1 MEHVSLCDLIKS
13 LEFGTKLHIA
23 VVFLDNYGNEMT
35 RLPFPQKIHA
45 TPVCDWVKA
54 QGRLPACFRCRNTV
68 LKMVRTHKRSFG
80 GLCVMGVYEYCQP
93 VILNDTVVA
102 VVFVGNIYTGQPKQL
117 ERLQA
122 NVDASLYNTMQD
134 EYSQEQCK
142 QTAGIVA
149 SYTLFLLER
158 YGSTEKHSFDPLLDN
173 IKSYLDEN
181 MLYEFSMTELSEVF
195 NYDEKYLGRLFK
207 ARTGQSIKE
216 YCNTQK
222 TNKAKKLLADPA
234 LSISDVAAQVGYNN
248 VTYFNR
254 IFKRIT
260 GQSPSQYRSIKLPN
274 SN

>member
-1 MEHVSLCDLIKS
+1 MEHVSLCELINA
-13 LEFGTKLHIA
+13 LEFGTRLHIS

-35 RLPFPQKIHA
+35 RLPFPQKIHSS
-45 TPVCDWVKA
+45 PVCNHVKA

-68 LKMVRTHKRSFG
+68 LKMVRTHKRAFG

-102 VVFVGNIYTGQPKQL
+102 VVFVGNIHTGQPRQT
-117 ERLQA
+117 ERLRA
-122 NVDASLYNTMQD
+122 NVDDSLYDTMQD
-134 EYSQEQCK
+134 GYSQEQCR
-142 QTAGIVA
+142 QTAGIVT
-149 SYTLFLLER
+149 SYTMFLLER

-173 IKSYLDEN
+173 IKAYLDEN
-181 MLYEFSMTELSEVF
+181 MSYDFSMAELSEIF

-207 ARTGQSIKE
+207 SRTGQSIKE

-222 TNKAKKLLADPA
+222 TVKAKKLLADPA
-234 LSISDVAAQVGYNN
+234 ISISDVAAQSGYNN

-260 GQSPSQYRSIKLPN
+260 GLSPSQYRSKNL
-274 SN
+274 SGS